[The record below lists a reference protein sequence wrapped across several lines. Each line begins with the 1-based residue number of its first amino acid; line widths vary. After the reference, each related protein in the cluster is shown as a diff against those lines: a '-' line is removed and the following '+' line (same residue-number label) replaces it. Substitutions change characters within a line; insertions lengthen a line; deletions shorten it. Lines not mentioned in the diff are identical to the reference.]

1 MKKMNKK
8 RNRGDVLSESNAIS
22 NREED
27 SLVETKEIFKENWSQ
42 ARHCENM
49 RLWFT
54 NIYAVVVAGILVFMG
69 ETTELGPVLLFLSF
83 GLILSVLGL
92 LIVIAASLGYENY
105 FINIVTILYYWDKM
119 EFFNVP
125 SKPVHFRSM
134 HRCFYEITIALFGA
148 LLQFYLLKIVILA
161 IFVFI
166 GIFLIL
172 EGVYRIKLKKYFELR
187 WAFTKALLH
196 DTERFY
202 RRHWDILFKNTD
214 PEFREIVAD
223 RWRTGESL
231 DGDFLKEIQR
241 RYENP

>member
-1 MKKMNKK
+1 M
-8 RNRGDVLSESNAIS
+8 SESDAIS
-22 NREED
+22 NHEED
-27 SLVETKEIFKENWSQ
+27 SLAEIKEIFKENWSQ

-54 NIYAVVVAGILVFMG
+54 NIYAVVVAAILVFMG
-69 ETTELGPVLLFLSF
+69 ETGEPGPMLLFLLF

-105 FINIVTILYYWDKM
+105 LVNIITILYYWDKL

-134 HRCFYEITIALFGA
+134 HRCFYGITIALFGT
-148 LLQFYLLKIVILA
+148 LLQFYLLEIVILVIPVFVV
-161 IFVFI
+161 IFVSI
-166 GIFLIL
+166 
-172 EGVYRIKLKKYFELR
+172 EGVYQIKLKRYFELR

-202 RRHWDILFKNTD
+202 RSHWDILFKNID
-214 PEFREIVAD
+214 PEFREMVAD
-223 RWRTGESL
+223 RWRTGGKLNEE
-231 DGDFLKEIQR
+231 FVKEIQQ
-241 RYENP
+241 RYKNPKRDF